1 MRQAAQRY
9 FIGSAG
15 QQRVPADFLADLH
28 IPLPPLD
35 MQREIVRQVE
45 AGRAEIAR
53 LREQVAQRAKAA
65 KAEVEA
71 AILGGVA

>member
-1 MRQAAQRY
+1 
-9 FIGSAG
+9 
-15 QQRVPADFLADLH
+15 
-28 IPLPPLD
+28 

-71 AILGGVA
+71 AVLGRNS